1 MKKIICGV
9 LVVVLTTV
17 IFFGVTDYISFKRV
31 GVRVDYN
38 NPWDWGNGY
47 VLYRAKYIT
56 PEGLKEDWRTLQEWD
71 TMKFLNVK
79 LGK

>member
-17 IFFGVTDYISFKRV
+17 IFFGVADYISFRRV
-31 GVRVDYN
+31 GVRIDYDSA
-38 NPWDWGNGY
+38 WDWGNGY
-47 VLYRAKYIT
+47 VLYRAVYRT

-71 TMKFLNVK
+71 TMIFLNVK